1 MKTKVIL
8 LAFALFASFGITTHA
23 QHKLSIQVKGI
34 ETQRGSIMVALYN
47 NSETFLIEPFKT
59 TAAPAT
65 GTSQIIELNDLPSG
79 SYAVAIF
86 HDENGNGDLDRGE
99 YGIPLEKFGFSNNVI
114 PKMGP
119 PSFEECKIDVVSDTQ
134 TEIRLISAY
143 SAFKKISFRSLVN
156 RPF

>member
-8 LAFALFASFGITTHA
+8 LAFALLASFGITAHA
-23 QHKLSIQVKGI
+23 QYKLSIRVKGI
-34 ETQRGSIMVALYN
+34 ETESGSIMLALYN
-47 NSETFLIEPFKT
+47 NSGTFLIEPFKT
-59 TAAPAT
+59 TAVPAT

-79 SYAVAIF
+79 SYAVAVF

>member
-8 LAFALFASFGITTHA
+8 LAFALLATFGITAHA
-23 QHKLSIQVKGI
+23 QYKLSIRVKGI
-34 ETQRGSIMVALYN
+34 ETESGSIMLALYN

-99 YGIPLEKFGFSNNVI
+99 YGIPLEKFGFSNNVM

>member
-8 LAFALFASFGITTHA
+8 LAFALLASFGITAHA
-23 QHKLSIQVKGI
+23 QYKLSIRVKGI
-34 ETQRGSIMVALYN
+34 ETESGSIMLALYN

-59 TAAPAT
+59 KSVPAI
-65 GTSQIIELNDLPSG
+65 GTSQIIELNDLQSG
-79 SYAVAIF
+79 SYAAAIF